1 MVPQEDLE
9 LENEELS
16 SKLTDLTTQA
26 KKMLLNNEALE
37 EAIQD
42 QRIEYEDRIAE
53 LEVEKYGDDE
63 VSSLHSKHKTALE
76 TIARL
81 KQEKNAYDVD
91 KVKCAEEENLELRR
105 VVDHLSSENN
115 AAKEIE
121 SIVFELKV

>member
-53 LEVEKYGDDE
+53 LEVEKYG
-63 VSSLHSKHKTALE
+63 V
-76 TIARL
+76 I
-81 KQEKNAYDVD
+81 Q
-91 KVKCAEEENLELRR
+91 
-105 VVDHLSSENN
+105 
-115 AAKEIE
+115 
-121 SIVFELKV
+121 